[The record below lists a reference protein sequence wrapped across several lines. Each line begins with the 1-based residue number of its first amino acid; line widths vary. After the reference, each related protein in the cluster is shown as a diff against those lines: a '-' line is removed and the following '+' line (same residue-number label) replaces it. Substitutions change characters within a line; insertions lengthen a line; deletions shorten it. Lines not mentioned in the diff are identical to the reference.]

1 MKTIGGY
8 MFVSKGIEYDYPFI
22 EAIQSLLPIC
32 DQIAVTFFTDE
43 DFELFKAS
51 FPNDPKIKTCKLDQ
65 SRFDESVGKE
75 RLSLWQN
82 FTKNM
87 LTTEWQFLLQA
98 DEILHE
104 NSYDLIRLAVE
115 RDDQEAYIVRRF
127 NLWGDCHHYINYP
140 KLTAEGRYGELPCSN
155 HTGRLAKIKYDSWND
170 GESLDAPFCHDY
182 METIKTYHMGFVRDK
197 RKMVK
202 AKTVMQR
209 DIFALGYYDP
219 RFDADIEKNDGR
231 FDPYTRFSREDLTPI
246 SEELPKVIQKWA
258 DERDRS

>member
-8 MFVSKGIEYDYPFI
+8 MFISKGIEFDYPFI
-22 EAIQSLLPIC
+22 EAIESLLPVC

-43 DFELFKAS
+43 DYELFKQK
-51 FPNDPKIKTCKLDQ
+51 FPNEPKIKTCKLDQ
-65 SRFDESVGKE
+65 RRFDESVGKE

-115 RDDQEAYIVRRF
+115 RDDQEAFIVRRV
-127 NLWGDCHHYINYP
+127 NLWGDQYHYINYP
-140 KLTAEGRYGELPCSN
+140 KLIAEGRAGELPCSN

-182 METIKTYHMGFVRDK
+182 EESIITFHVGFIRDK
-197 RKMVK
+197 RKMVQGK
-202 AKTVMQR
+202 MVMQR
-209 DIFALGYYDP
+209 DIFALGYFDP
-219 RFDADIEKNDGR
+219 RFQHDTDHNDGK
-231 FDPYTRFSREDLTPI
+231 FDPYTRFSREDLLPI
-246 SEELPKVIQKWA
+246 KWRLPKTIQKWCE
-258 DERDRS
+258 ERNQ